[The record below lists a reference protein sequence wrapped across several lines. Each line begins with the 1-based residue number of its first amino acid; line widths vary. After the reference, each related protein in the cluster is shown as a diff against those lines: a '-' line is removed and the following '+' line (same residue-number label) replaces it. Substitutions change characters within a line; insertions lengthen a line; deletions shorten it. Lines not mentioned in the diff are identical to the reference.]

1 MDFLLNF
8 WFILIALFA
17 LGFSIFIHELGH
29 FIAARKRGLIADR
42 FSIGF
47 GPRLFG
53 WHYKGTDFRLSLLP
67 LGGYVSLPQ
76 LADMGRLEGAEDEH
90 QKALPPISY
99 ADKMIVAV
107 MGAVFNL
114 ILAFTL
120 SLVLWGVGREVI
132 KSTEIGSVAEQIVNS
147 ENQIVP
153 GPAFTAGLREGDTIT
168 SIDGQMIKDW
178 MQFQSALVTGT
189 GRHTDGRPMLEL
201 GILREGQAIEIEIFP
216 ALVSRESVRY
226 IGIEPASDSEGS
238 PIIARLEA
246 DMPAIAAGL
255 KRGDRLLELDGQPI
269 ISGGFLKTYLS
280 RHGDRSIDVTVRR
293 NGRDLTLP
301 VQPRIK
307 TEDNETTARFGFR
320 YDFPYKTERVHYNPL
335 EQIERFIDTIG
346 RTFYALVHRESNV
359 KVRNMSGPVG
369 IVHGLTHM
377 ARSGLM
383 DIIWFTAFINV
394 NLGLM
399 NLLPIPVL
407 DGGHML
413 FATIS
418 KLLGRPLP
426 RRFMESLQSAFVILL
441 LGFMVY
447 VSFFDIERVGLD
459 SGLIKDPKPQAVPAV
474 DETRIEP

>member
-1 MDFLLNF
+1 MDIFLNF
-8 WFILIALFA
+8 WFILVAVFV

-53 WHYKGTDFRLSLLP
+53 WRWKGTDFRISLLP

-76 LADMGRLEGAEDEH
+76 LADMGRLEGAEGKESNP
-90 QKALPPISY
+90 LPPISY

-114 ILAFTL
+114 LLALVL
-120 SLVLWGVGREVI
+120 SLILWGVGREVI
-132 KSTEIGSVAEQIVNS
+132 QSTEVGQVAEQIVNS
-147 ENQIVP
+147 ENEIVP
-153 GPAFTAGLREGDTIT
+153 GPAFTAGLQKGDTIV
-168 SIDGQMIKDW
+168 SIDGQAVRDW

-189 GRHTDGRPMLEL
+189 GRAEDGRPMLEL
-201 GILREGQAIEIEIFP
+201 GILRDGAAMELEVFP
-216 ALVSRESVRY
+216 ALVSRESIRY
-226 IGIEPASDSEGS
+226 IGIEPASDDGAA
-238 PIIARLEA
+238 PIITVLEKN
-246 DMPAIAAGL
+246 MPALAAGL
-255 KRGDRLLELDGQPI
+255 KVGDRLLELDGEPI

-280 RHGDRSIDVTVRR
+280 RHGDRSINVTVERLGRR
-293 NGRDLTLP
+293 LTLP

-307 TEDNETTARFGFR
+307 TENNETTARFGFG
-320 YDFPYKTERVHYNPL
+320 YNFPYKTERIHYSPL
-335 EQIERFIDTIG
+335 EQINRFVDTIG
-346 RTFYALVHRESNV
+346 RTFYALVHRGSDV

-383 DIIWFTAFINV
+383 EIIWFTAFINV

-426 RRFMESLQSAFVILL
+426 RRFMENLQAGFVMLL

-447 VSFFDIERVGLD
+447 VSFFDLERVGLD
-459 SGLIKDPKPQAVPAV
+459 SGLLQDPDPVEAEPV
-474 DETRIEP
+474 DPVQP